1 MQKPIIAVDCDGVM
15 IDMIPHWLEWCNKV
29 TGKNIQQTGALK
41 LNNISSL
48 FPEIDALDFWRQ
60 NYLYDSLQPMEGA
73 IDALERLSESC
84 EIGFVT
90 YAKAGHFPS
99 KCRWLKKIFPN
110 YAFINATKEKGYT
123 RCDFAID
130 DRHNFLN
137 QYPGSVTTIKMHTPY
152 MQEEALIKDTYTAHS
167 WDDIKEYILEELY
180 ERGR

>member
-1 MQKPIIAVDCDGVM
+1 MQKPIIAVDCDGVI
-15 IDMIPHWLEWCNKV
+15 IDMIPLWLEWCNRV
-29 TGKNIQQTGALK
+29 TGKNIQQSGEVK

-60 NYLYDSLQPMEGA
+60 NYLYDSLSPSEGVVES
-73 IDALERLSESC
+73 LEILGRYC

-99 KCRWLKKIFPN
+99 KCRWLKKIYPN

-130 DRHNFLN
+130 DRNSFLN
-137 QYPGSVTTIKMHTPY
+137 QYPGNVDTIKLWTPY
-152 MQEEALIKDTYTAHS
+152 VQDEALVKPTYVAED
-167 WDDIKEYILEELY
+167 WEDITNYILEELY
-180 ERGR
+180 ERSR

>member
-1 MQKPIIAVDCDGVM
+1 MQKPIFAVDVDGVM

-29 TGKNIQQTGALK
+29 TGKNIKQQNEVK

-60 NYLYDSLQPMEGA
+60 NYLYDSLRPADGA
-73 IDALERLSESC
+73 VEALSELSKYC

-99 KCRWLKKIFPN
+99 KCRWLKKIYPD

-130 DRHNFLN
+130 DRNNFLN
-137 QYPGSVTTIKMHTPY
+137 QYPGGVHTIKMWTPY
-152 MQEEALIKDTYTAHS
+152 AQDEALVKHS
-167 WDDIKEYILEELY
+167 YIAYDWEDIKNHILGEL
-180 ERGR
+180 